1 MSDPTHTLEQR
12 HYTLTLSGPTDSADP
27 LPDLT
32 RAIDEVAVALDE
44 YVMDEDISA
53 NIDIEF
59 TAEDALVPNIKVF
72 RNGYTLSV
80 TLEGPISASEILSAI
95 ASDLVNMYDEMDVDY
110 TDDLYDFQV
119 YFGIGPAVSTSTEKK
134 KSPKKPKKAKRQE
147 EEEVMESLFSSTDA
161 EPEVDVEEAT
171 LELEEVE
178 VEEAVRALDDTLLE
192 AEGFNSEG
200 VGLYRGIVNEVR
212 SDPKLTRAF
221 GLDNTNFGSE
231 DLGAAVLMLTRGL
244 LFNKVKRV
252 HDVLLAYVRTNKAR
266 PSDAALRLLAWAV
279 ECVNISLEGNKKIE
293 NLLYR
298 EVRYDPSSMR
308 VIGNATSGRVQG
320 TVVPGYRD
328 LKALV
333 ILESQ
338 RDLYELVSNETISEQ
353 TGTVQEHFI
362 DGFFTCLSEQVKG
375 ALLATV
381 EFLNTRRDL
390 LTALEVDRAWSE
402 ASRAERGILFVM
414 ATTETRLGRFNRA
427 IAAVCADE
435 NRDISS
441 QESDVLDNMKTIL
454 GL

>member
-12 HYTLTLSGPTDSADP
+12 HYTLTLNVPDDSVDP

-32 RAIDEVAVALDE
+32 RAIDEVAVALDG

-59 TAEDALVPNIKVF
+59 TVQDGLVPNINVS

-80 TLEGPISASEILSAI
+80 TLGGPVSASQILSEI
-95 ASDLVNMYDEMDVDY
+95 ASDLVNMYDEMDIDY

-134 KSPKKPKKAKRQE
+134 KSPKKPKKAKRQ

-221 GLDNTNFGSE
+221 ELDNTNFGSE

-244 LFNKVKRV
+244 SFSKVKRV

-298 EVRYDPSSMR
+298 EVRYDPSSMI

-328 LKALV
+328 LEALV

-390 LTALEVDRAWSE
+390 LRALEVDRVWRE
-402 ASRAERGILFVM
+402 ASQAERGILFVM
-414 ATTETRLGRFNRA
+414 ATTENRLRRFNTA